1 MIYSFFFF
9 RIFLLTC
16 KKLSSNLLVK
26 IISSFSLFYLCIKYT
41 YFPPRII
48 IYYSHV
54 KIYPIL
60 EKHFW
65 LLLSLLPI
73 MIHKELLKKKKKN
86 HTNFRSKTKKMPHTH
101 GIYLGFL
108 LYYVILHCLAPT
120 IIIESFWTKNRAK
133 NYRQGFRLSE
143 NAELSII
150 FSNIFTQREYNIPKN
165 NTETLAFS

>member
-86 HTNFRSKTKKMPHTH
+86 HTNFRSKTNKKCHTH
-101 GIYLGFL
+101 MEYTSDFYYTTSYYIVWPPPLLWSHFELKIGQKIIGKVLGFL
-108 LYYVILHCLAPT
+108 RML
-120 IIIESFWTKNRAK
+120 
-133 NYRQGFRLSE
+133 NYR
-143 NAELSII
+143 
-150 FSNIFTQREYNIPKN
+150 
-165 NTETLAFS
+165 

>member
-1 MIYSFFFF
+1 MYLLRSLGYYAHQSRIFFRGSCNARVVTQPIRYIIHILIYSFFFF

-108 LYYVILHCLAPT
+108 LYYVLLHSLAPT
-120 IIIESFWTKNRAK
+120 IIIESFWTKK
-133 NYRQGFRLSE
+133 
-143 NAELSII
+143 
-150 FSNIFTQREYNIPKN
+150 
-165 NTETLAFS
+165 